1 MLSLGEKKAA
11 LRALGQKVPLKTL
24 PRVQPI
30 FLLHMLIGLS
40 QLLNGSA
47 AQPEALARA
56 LILDGQQR
64 LRRLRKA
71 APHLDLSLE
80 PLLNR
85 ICPNGMADGQLSD
98 EESAAQAMLEMCLGL
113 VLHWL
118 SKTDN
123 EPYSH
128 ASSMAV
134 KHLLSFDV
142 LLTLCPSSLHLPPFR
157 ARSCL
162 IS

>member
-1 MLSLGEKKAA
+1 MLSLGKKKAA
-11 LRALGQKVPLKTL
+11 LCALGQKVPLKAL
-24 PRVQPI
+24 PHVQPI
-30 FLLHMLIGLS
+30 FLLQMLIGLS

-64 LRRLRKA
+64 LRKLRKA

-85 ICPNGMADGQLSD
+85 IRPNGTADGQLSD

-113 VLHWL
+113 LLHWL
-118 SKTDN
+118 SKADN
-123 EPYSH
+123 QPYPH
-128 ASSMAV
+128 ASSIAM
-134 KHLLSFDV
+134 KYLPPFDV
-142 LLTLCPSSLHLPPFR
+142 LLPSHPSSLHPLRFR